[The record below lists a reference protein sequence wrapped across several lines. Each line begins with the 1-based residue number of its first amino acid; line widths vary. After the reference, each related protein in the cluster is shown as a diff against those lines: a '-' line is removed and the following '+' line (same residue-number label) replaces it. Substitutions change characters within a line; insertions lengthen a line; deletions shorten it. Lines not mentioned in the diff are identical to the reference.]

1 MANVISLKEVLK
13 NQASGMHSCS
23 DKAECPACGA
33 KVNPI
38 KLVMFGRSM
47 TVSPLCDKCNVALT
61 ERKAEEEKRKR
72 QEHIDRLFRLSELG
86 PRFREYTFAR
96 WKPRP
101 GAERAYHSAIQFVS
115 QRTQGMQGLLMFGRP
130 GNGKS
135 HLAGGIFN
143 ELAELGKTP
152 IFASVPDLLKR
163 LQATFEP
170 DSRTSEHQFY
180 DLLPQ
185 ADAVILDD
193 LGAEQSR
200 AVGDKHVMT
209 PWAESTLYY
218 IVDCL
223 YRWKKPLV
231 VTTNCDLESLEERIS
246 PRTFDRLL
254 EMCLIVEN
262 KATSYRKEQA
272 FKRIKE
278 LR

>member
-1 MANVISLKEVLK
+1 
-13 NQASGMHSCS
+13 
-23 DKAECPACGA
+23 
-33 KVNPI
+33 
-38 KLVMFGRSM
+38 
-47 TVSPLCDKCNVALT
+47 
-61 ERKAEEEKRKR
+61 
-72 QEHIDRLFRLSELG
+72 
-86 PRFREYTFAR
+86 
-96 WKPRP
+96 
-101 GAERAYHSAIQFVS
+101 
-115 QRTQGMQGLLMFGRP
+115 MFGRP